1 MEFNKK
7 ILVNHIL
14 FWGIVF
20 ISHLFTSTSSD
31 LFQQSLETTILKLP
45 LLIIAAYAFNMWQVP
60 HYLKPKRYLAFVLSM
75 VFILVVLIFL
85 FRLIGYF
92 YLDKFCVNG
101 PYPLISLVDFPFYL
115 FSFHFPALIMY
126 FFITNKEQELEREKI
141 LQLENAKIATELK
154 YLKGQLNPHFLFNT
168 LNNLYSYVI
177 AKSPKAADMV
187 LQLSEIL
194 DYILYRS
201 QQVSVRLAEE
211 IQTIDNYI
219 ALEQI
224 KYGERLQIN
233 FKKELLND
241 AVSITPLILLSIV
254 ENAFKHG
261 VRDSIIKP
269 KINIELVQFDSHIEF
284 NVWNTKNETQHNNE
298 TDTYKKGIGLSNIKR
313 QLDLLYPK
321 NHVLEIDETDVFFN
335 LKLTLNIT

>member
-1 MEFNKK
+1 MEINKK
-7 ILVNHIL
+7 IVVNHIL

-20 ISHLFTSTSSD
+20 IFHLFASTSSD

-60 HYLKPKRYLAFVLSM
+60 YYLKQKRHLAFVLSM
-75 VFILVVLIFL
+75 VFMLVVVIFL

-92 YLDKFCVNG
+92 YLDKFCASG
-101 PYPLISLVDFPFYL
+101 PYPLISWVDFPFYL

-141 LQLENAKIATELK
+141 LQLEKEKIATELK

-177 AKSPKAADMV
+177 AKSPKTADMV

-201 QQVSVRLAEE
+201 QQVSVRLTEE
-211 IQTIDNYI
+211 IQTIENYI

-233 FKKELLND
+233 FKKELLNNE
-241 AVSITPLILLSIV
+241 VSITPLILLSIV

-269 KINIELVQFDSHIEF
+269 KINIELLQFDSHIEF
-284 NVWNTKNETQHNNE
+284 NVWNTKNENQHNNE
-298 TDTYKKGIGLSNIKR
+298 TGSYKKGIGLSNIKR

-321 NHVLEIDETDVFFN
+321 NHVLEIDEMDLFFN